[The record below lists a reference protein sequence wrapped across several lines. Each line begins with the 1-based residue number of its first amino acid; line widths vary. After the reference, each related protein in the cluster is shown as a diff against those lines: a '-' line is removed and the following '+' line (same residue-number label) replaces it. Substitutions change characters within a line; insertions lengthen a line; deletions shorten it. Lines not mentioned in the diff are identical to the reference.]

1 MAELVQFAVVSRQS
15 VCDRG
20 FKEAGQFGRNHM
32 ATVLG
37 TPVNVQAY
45 PMPTVPVTVKIAV
58 PVDFWH
64 KLDLWMDAARSV
76 VDQMLIDKAR
86 VSTSYYKQLPSVVAK
101 GLSRKYQQDK
111 SCKAVKRI
119 VLPICGDKGRQV
131 QLVNGR
137 IRIPVLDRKLTIPFD
152 PRRAVYGCIRNIE
165 FRKSPTRN
173 GGSPVWTAHITYD
186 TLAARP
192 LATTHWVGVDC
203 NAYGNIAAIAS
214 PATARSGK
222 LGINSG
228 KLKYD
233 LRQRRKK
240 FANLKGP
247 SKRAKAR
254 LIARVDRKISSRTKY
269 ENHVVSK
276 RIVEIART
284 SNASI
289 AMEDLTGAAKKGSKS
304 HRVATRSSWA
314 YAQLQSFVSY
324 KAALAGVP
332 VVFVPPAYTSQT
344 CRKCSERTKTK
355 GKLFVCPC
363 GHTEH
368 RDINAAFNIAMLSE
382 ALSNTGLQSNGKPL
396 RLAGAGVS
404 PKPSKRLRRKAK
416 SSAGPTGSP

>member
-1 MAELVQFAVVSRQS
+1 MT
-15 VCDRG
+15 
-20 FKEAGQFGRNHM
+20 
-32 ATVLG
+32 TVLG
-37 TPVNVQAY
+37 TPVHMQAN
-45 PMPTVPVTVKIAV
+45 PIPTVPITVKMAV
-58 PVDFWH
+58 PTDVWH
-64 KLDLWMDAARSV
+64 KLDSWLDAARSV
-76 VDQMLIDKAR
+76 VDQMLIDRKRA
-86 VSTSYYKQLPSVVAK
+86 SSKYYKQVPSVLAK
-101 GLSRKYQQDK
+101 GLSSKYQQDK
-111 SCKAVKRI
+111 SCQAVKRI

-131 QLVNGR
+131 QLANGQL
-137 IRIPVLDRKLTIPFD
+137 RIPVLDRKITIPFN
-152 PRRAVYGCIRNIE
+152 PRRAVYGCIRNVE
-165 FRKSPTRN
+165 FRKSHPSS
-173 GGSPVWTAHITYD
+173 GGEPVWIAHITYD

-222 LGINSG
+222 LGINAG

-240 FANLKGP
+240 YANLKRP
-247 SKRAKAR
+247 SKKTKAR

-284 SNASI
+284 SNAGI
-289 AMEDLTGAAKKGSKS
+289 AMEDLNGAAKKGSKS
-304 HRVATRSSWA
+304 HRVATRSSWS

-344 CRKCSERTKTK
+344 CRKCGERTKTK
-355 GKLFVCPC
+355 GKAFACPC

-368 RDINAAFNIAMLSE
+368 RDINAAYNIAMLGGSLTDPTK
-382 ALSNTGLQSNGKPL
+382 AGLQGNGKPL

-416 SSAGPTGSP
+416 SPAGPTGSP

>member
-1 MAELVQFAVVSRQS
+1 MSS
-15 VCDRG
+15 V
-20 FKEAGQFGRNHM
+20 AT
-32 ATVLG
+32 ATVPI
-37 TPVNVQAY
+37 TVK
-45 PMPTVPVTVKIAV
+45 VPVPIELYQ
-58 PVDFWH
+58 
-64 KLDLWMDAARSV
+64 KLDSWEDTARSV
-76 VDQMLIDKAR
+76 VDQMLIDRKK
-86 VSTSYYKQLPSVVAK
+86 TSSKYWKQLPSVVAK
-101 GLSRKYQQDK
+101 SLSAKYQQDK

-152 PRRAVYGCIRNIE
+152 PRRAVYGNIRNVE
-165 FRKSPTRN
+165 FRREINSPRK
-173 GGSPVWTAHITYD
+173 GEWIVHVTYD

-214 PATARSGK
+214 PLTGKSGQ
-222 LGINSG
+222 LGINAG

-233 LRQRRKK
+233 LRQRRRAY
-240 FANLKGP
+240 ANLKGP
-247 SKRAKAR
+247 SKKAKAR

-284 SNASI
+284 SNAGI

-304 HRVATRSSWA
+304 HYVATRSNWS
-314 YAQLQSFVSY
+314 YAQLRSFVSY

-368 RDINAAFNIAMLSE
+368 RDINAAYNIAMLGGSLTK
-382 ALSNTGLQSNGKPL
+382 AGLQGNGKPL

-416 SSAGPTGSP
+416 SPAGPTGSP